1 MSNTELIV
9 KSFFAIVV
17 LVVAIYHIKK
27 YIKNER

>member
-9 KSFFAIVV
+9 KLFFTIVV

>member
-9 KSFFAIVV
+9 KSFFTIVV

>member
-9 KSFFAIVV
+9 KSFFTIVV
-17 LVVAIYHIKK
+17 LVVAVHHIKK

>member
-9 KSFFAIVV
+9 KSFFTIGV

>member
-9 KSFFAIVV
+9 KSFFTIAV

-27 YIKNER
+27 YIKK